1 MSESNAFGK
10 TICSICYEDLKP
22 LIEDLQSISIC
33 GHVFHELCLQQ
44 WLEYCSGTKKCTCPV
59 CKQRCTQ
66 EDVGR
71 LYFQSIGDANDTQR
85 PSEGLFN
92 GEQDKDPVLLLREV
106 NKFKGKVSAITSAC
120 ERQEQNLK
128 ELNEELSTCK
138 EQLKEEIELKKV
150 ALQQKS
156 IFQGLLRSKG
166 DQLDK
171 TAAECSRLQE
181 RNMALAKELAALK
194 LVSDV
199 NLDEEEIVKLAS
211 LGHGINSTDTVD
223 ILKKSLVLRNKS
235 YKELMAQCNILGRG
249 ETRSLRKLEKAKEK
263 MKNLKTRLRE
273 LELSLEERDNE
284 ALRSLKASSRT
295 SGKAADLDGAKSNTL
310 CITKFPATYQTEHPA
325 EPAMNSNQS
334 GGLTNHPI
342 LFRKT
347 GNFDFHKTLGLNNCK
362 KSEDVFD
369 VDLEKDSRFFMDD
382 SNSEPPQP
390 VLEDPPTTKILPNNH
405 FKVDIKKSGV
415 SGRRTDIANMDSLA
429 NGQRN
434 SFGLSTSCVNSKTVM
449 HNTVIDVMEEDV
461 VHINNPSSAVE
472 ESSADE
478 IMEIPP
484 FNIRKEVSSPVPNP
498 NSGNSGDHC
507 FAGGLLGPDGANR
520 YLGKWCKR
528 AQPKGSILSSTTLQ
542 EPSTST
548 GDLFA
553 AGADGRGGR
562 VKILRSQNHLGSSVL
577 PKRSKSGSKQ
587 SSQQSQG
594 CMQIDHFFAKADRS

>member
-59 CKQRCTQ
+59 CKQRCSQ

-71 LYFQSIGDANDTQR
+71 LYFQSIGDANDTQK
-85 PSEGLFN
+85 PSEGLLN
-92 GEQDKDPVLLLREV
+92 REQDKDPVLLLREV
-106 NKFKGKVSAITSAC
+106 NKLKGKVSAISSTC

-138 EQLKEEIELKKV
+138 EQLKEEIVLKKV

-156 IFQGLLRSKG
+156 NFQALLRSKAEE
-166 DQLDK
+166 LDK
-171 TAAECSRLQE
+171 TASDCSRLQE

-211 LGHGINSTDTVD
+211 LGHGINSKDTVD
-223 ILKKSLVLRNKS
+223 VLKKSLVLRNKS

-249 ETRSLRKLEKAKEK
+249 ETRSLRKLEKAKQK
-263 MKNLKTRLRE
+263 MKNLKTRVRE
-273 LELSLEERDNE
+273 LELALEERDNE
-284 ALRSLKASSRT
+284 ALRSLKASGRT
-295 SGKAADLDGAKSNTL
+295 SGKAVDLDGAKSNTP
-310 CITKFPATYQTEHPA
+310 CITKFLATYQTEHPA
-325 EPAMNSNQS
+325 EPAMISNQS
-334 GGLTNHPI
+334 GGLTNLPI

-347 GNFDFHKTLGLNNCK
+347 GNFDFRKTLGLNSRK
-362 KSEDVFD
+362 KSEDVID
-369 VDLEKDSRFFMDD
+369 VDQEKDLHVFMDD
-382 SNSEPPQP
+382 SSSEQPQP
-390 VLEDPPTTKILPNNH
+390 MLEDPPTIKTPPNNH
-405 FKVDIKKSGV
+405 FRVDIKKPSV
-415 SGRRTDIANMDSLA
+415 SGTRVEFLNMDSSLE
-429 NGQRN
+429 NVQSN
-434 SFGLSTSCVNSKTVM
+434 SIGLPTSCIGSKTVM
-449 HNTVIDVMEEDV
+449 HNTVIDAMEDDV

-472 ESSADE
+472 ELSADE

-484 FNIRKEVSSPVPNP
+484 FNIRKEVSSPVPIP
-498 NSGNSGDHC
+498 NSGDQC

-528 AQPKGSILSSTTLQ
+528 TQHKASVLSSTTMQ

-548 GDLFA
+548 RDLIA
-553 AGADGRGGR
+553 VGADGRGGR
-562 VKILRSQNHLGSSVL
+562 VKILRSQNQLDAKGSSVL
-577 PKRSKSGSKQ
+577 PKRRKSGSKQ

-594 CMQIDHFFAKADRS
+594 CMQIEHFFAKAD